1 MCRVIPLDAH
11 RKTRQGAAER
21 GASGRA
27 TVEPP
32 LPAASLNSSTG
43 PTLRGRIVKRG
54 KPHAAFNVARA
65 GNVARSR
72 YCDTRRRKGEP
83 TGNTNIDLHQRASPR
98 RHLGGPGGETP
109 LGYSPFRSQ

>member
-11 RKTRQGAAER
+11 RKARQGAAER

-32 LPAASLNSSTG
+32 LPAASLDSSAG

-54 KPHAAFNVARA
+54 VSAMSMPAADV
-65 GNVARSR
+65 
-72 YCDTRRRKGEP
+72 
-83 TGNTNIDLHQRASPR
+83 
-98 RHLGGPGGETP
+98 ETP
-109 LGYSPFRSQ
+109 PGS